1 VKFPLGTAEGIK
13 LDDPFFVGEY
23 IQNSGDKITFKE
35 SGFVRVSKVGDN
47 RQDPRQLSAAY
58 AIQKGD
64 WVKGM
69 TMVEHPRLGVDM
81 ALKPRGFFMNINEG
95 VFESEDF
102 LIFFDDYDGFAF
114 GADLDFQ
121 INIAPLTNKRQSF
134 LVAGAT
140 AGVVPV
146 KSELYSTDTFID
158 WIIPDANN
166 SASLVYG
173 YTGYMRRFYF
183 GPVAIHGEALIGIQ
197 HLLLTDKYNEKDV
210 TISNN
215 SLGGRLNLA
224 LEYALNID
232 SNIGI
237 FAGFQAFP
245 SFDWWTIKYG
255 DEEIDVANY
264 ADTDKP
270 SISSLS
276 PTFGIYFHYS
286 PPTLSFNPA
295 SAFQAN
301 GN

>member
-1 VKFPLGTAEGIK
+1 
-13 LDDPFFVGEY
+13 
-23 IQNSGDKITFKE
+23 
-35 SGFVRVSKVGDN
+35 VRVSKVGDN

-69 TMVEHPRLGVDM
+69 TMVEHPRLGVDV

-146 KSELYSTDTFID
+146 KSELYSTDTILD
-158 WIIPDANN
+158 MLIPDAN
-166 SASLVYG
+166 STAGIVYG
-173 YTGYMRRFYF
+173 YAGYMRRFYL
-183 GPVAIHGEALIGIQ
+183 GPFAIHGEVLVGLQ
-197 HLLLTDKYNEKDV
+197 YLTLSDKYNDKDV

-232 SNIGI
+232 CNVGI

-255 DEEIDVANY
+255 DKEVDVANY
-264 ADTDKP
+264 TGQDAP
-270 SISSLS
+270 YIASFS

-295 SAFQAN
+295 SALNAG